1 MDKIINISGQNS
13 GINDRIIMELDI
25 LRDEM
30 IARID
35 RLKAMFSASASDH
48 NGAARYQRTRMI
60 CSSKRRTRDYLEGKQ

>member
-1 MDKIINISGQNS
+1 
-13 GINDRIIMELDI
+13 MELDI